1 MTVSGWVTSTENHSL
16 DAHRAIDVLLADIL
30 RLEVEHR
37 KLTADLAQMNAAR
50 IAWANAAL
58 ELDARLDE
66 AQSNVKALLAANQEL
81 QAVVTALC
89 RSDSRLLLRFPIAEV
104 RH

>member
-1 MTVSGWVTSTENHSL
+1 MTHSQSIE
-16 DAHRAIDVLLADIL
+16 ALLADNS
-30 RLEVEHR
+30 RLEAENR
-37 KLTADLAQMNAAR
+37 RLLEQLNQTDAAR

-66 AQSNVKALLAANQEL
+66 AQSNVRALLAANQEL
-81 QAVVTALC
+81 QGVVTALC
-89 RSDSRLLLRFPIAEV
+89 RSDAHVLLRFPLSPEQ